1 MLWTCFEFQQPQ
13 NLCIQTF
20 ARKLSW
26 NRVNC
31 VDVFHR
37 NYTRFGDVTEQ
48 RDLAFQFGR
57 NVPITSAKQNVRLN
71 SYAQHFFYAV
81 LCRLGFLLARGGNV
95 RHQRHMHEERIF
107 CTEFQAHLP
116 DGFQKRQRLDVANG
130 SANLYN
136 YYVHVRRDFLDDCFN
151 LVRDMRN
158 HLHGF
163 PQVITAPFLGENGF
177 VDSACRPIVIARQ
190 LRVREP
196 FIVPEVQVGLGA
208 VFRHEHFA
216 VLKRTHRAGIDV
228 QIGIAFLNVDFEAAT
243 FEETTDGGS
252 CYALAK

>member
-1 MLWTCFEFQQPQ
+1 MMNPLDQFQQRLKMLWTCFEFQQPQ

-81 LCRLGFLLARGGNV
+81 LCRLGFLLARGGN
-95 RHQRHMHEERIF
+95 RSEEHTSELQSLAYLV
-107 CTEFQAHLP
+107 C
-116 DGFQKRQRLDVANG
+116 RLLLEKKN
-130 SANLYN
+130 
-136 YYVHVRRDFLDDCFN
+136 
-151 LVRDMRN
+151 
-158 HLHGF
+158 
-163 PQVITAPFLGENGF
+163 
-177 VDSACRPIVIARQ
+177 
-190 LRVREP
+190 
-196 FIVPEVQVGLGA
+196 
-208 VFRHEHFA
+208 
-216 VLKRTHRAGIDV
+216 
-228 QIGIAFLNVDFEAAT
+228 
-243 FEETTDGGS
+243 
-252 CYALAK
+252 